1 MTIDR
6 THDTYHNTANGRI
19 KDRTPSPSERVD
31 NYRRS
36 LSKSDTP
43 VQFKVRQFSASPGTR
58 SDPEQRPTP
67 KSRGLN
73 VFAVSP
79 LGARNMQ
86 RTQSNES
93 NTSQTLASTRRR
105 SSMMSNT
112 QLPLLPE
119 SEADSNTSRS
129 SPTPNYDIPLPLN
142 EQLLQMS
149 IDEQLRIL
157 ALKEMAIVQRKEQI
171 QNLHKKLRSEE
182 GELRKLREVVQ
193 KSLYQEISGAASN
206 TANKLNRQRTN
217 SNPRDQAIESIK
229 AKRRSSSGATQ
240 QLELSP
246 VENNKRSSKI
256 WSGLTKPLNMLQQ
269 FDTMLQNEFEK
280 SLVLDKE
287 RQQQQEQQTRHPEQ
301 HIQQQHLQ
309 RQLARDPNRV
319 SYQLR
324 SSEDSMN
331 SNSAITSPL
340 QSGTSQTLSEYRN
353 NQDRHSDD
361 MIHTVSASIWSFV
374 NDVKENV
381 LASLNEE
388 DTNGSNDF
396 GVDDQIID
404 LSMYKR

>member
-93 NTSQTLASTRRR
+93 NTSQTSASTRRR

-129 SPTPNYDIPLPLN
+129 SPTPNYDIPLPSN

-182 GELRKLREVVQ
+182 
-193 KSLYQEISGAASN
+193 AASN
-206 TANKLNRQRTN
+206 TANKSNRQRTN

-240 QLELSP
+240 QLESSP
-246 VENNKRSSKI
+246 VEDNKRSSKI

-309 RQLARDPNRV
+309 RQSARDPNRV
-319 SYQLR
+319 SYQSR